1 MLQIQVL
8 TPCVSVEKSWEGRKY
23 WSHTVFCLVAGLVDE
38 QGKPAQ
44 AGVKIRLNDDEAKV
58 VQPGQRYT
66 LGPSSF
72 FEKDGKLAFS
82 PRLVPA
88 AGAGGAK

>member
-1 MLQIQVL
+1 MIQIQVL
-8 TPCVSVEKSWEGRKY
+8 TPVQSVEKTWEGRRY
-23 WSHTVFCLVAGLVDE
+23 WSHTCFCLVAGLVDRE
-38 QGKPAQ
+38 GKPSQ
-44 AGVKIRLNDDEAKV
+44 AGVKISLNDTEAKT

-66 LGPSSF
+66 LGPDSF
-72 FEKDGKLAFS
+72 FEKDGRLSFA